1 MLVCPECGSK
11 KTWKDGLR
19 YVQGNTIQRYLCRS
33 CGYRFSETSLKVS
46 KDPECTQS
54 VYRMALNMPSSLLS
68 NRQICVL
75 DEKAKNLVAV
85 ENMEKKTAGDTSK
98 TADIKSELINFA
110 WWMKKNGYAEST
122 IRVWTNTLKILKKLG
137 ANLSDPESVKDVI
150 TKAICQKLNK
160 GKPWSQSRKHIAI
173 ACYTL
178 FLRMHGKKWDP
189 PRCKVTRKLPFIPT
203 EQELDSL
210 ISGCGKKTATFFQL
224 LKETGMRAG
233 EATSLFWIDFDLQKR
248 ILVLNNPEKNGTP
261 RAFNLSLELTQ
272 MLSALQK
279 KNDKLFANVT
289 MSSLKSSFSQS
300 RKKLSSKL
308 QNPRLK
314 RISFHTFRHWKAT
327 TLYHETKDPL
337 YVKEFLGHK
346 KLDTT
351 LLYIQIEK
359 TLYKNQI
366 DNFTVKV
373 AKNEQDITDLLSIGF
388 EYICEKDGLVFFRK
402 RK

>member
-1 MLVCPECGSK
+1 
-11 KTWKDGLR
+11 
-19 YVQGNTIQRYLCRS
+19 
-33 CGYRFSETSLKVS
+33 
-46 KDPECTQS
+46 
-54 VYRMALNMPSSLLS
+54 
-68 NRQICVL
+68 
-75 DEKAKNLVAV
+75 
-85 ENMEKKTAGDTSK
+85 
-98 TADIKSELINFA
+98 
-110 WWMKKNGYAEST
+110 
-122 IRVWTNTLKILKKLG
+122 
-137 ANLSDPESVKDVI
+137 
-150 TKAICQKLNK
+150 
-160 GKPWSQSRKHIAI
+160 
-173 ACYTL
+173 
-178 FLRMHGKKWDP
+178 MHRKKWDP

-210 ISGCGKKTATFFQL
+210 ISGCGKKTATFLQL

-233 EATSLFWIDFDLQKR
+233 EATSLFWIDLDLQKR

-359 TLYKNQI
+359 TLQKSN
-366 DNFTVKV
+366 
-373 AKNEQDITDLLSIGF
+373 
-388 EYICEKDGLVFFRK
+388 R
-402 RK
+402 